1 MSKTASEMS
10 ITPSQFTS
18 PERYACGQHCT
29 ISGTSLPSAIVTAF
43 RCFFV
48 PQSVTDVNALHAS
61 NAFCSIFA
69 RDIGNVTV
77 VKSSQETNADAPICS
92 SESGKES
99 VCKFVQSNHAPSNA
113 TQCAWKHNHF
123 EFTILIKGIEGN
135 FRDTARNA
143 IDGIASPMRIADQN
157 LAISRY
163 QYPIHRLVGQSRVFL
178 RAVRSLALR
187 EPFPSRSAR
196 FADSAS
202 NSVVSV
208 KC

>member
-1 MSKTASEMS
+1 MHCMRQMLFVRSLQEISEMLQLS
-10 ITPSQFTS
+10 SRHKKQMRMHQFVRAN
-18 PERYACGQHCT
+18 PERKAYA
-29 ISGTSLPSAIVTAF
+29 
-43 RCFFV
+43 
-48 PQSVTDVNALHAS
+48 
-61 NAFCSIFA
+61 
-69 RDIGNVTV
+69 
-77 VKSSQETNADAPICS
+77 SSYSQTMP
-92 SESGKES
+92 
-99 VCKFVQSNHAPSNA
+99 PSNA